1 MKQTSKWTVMLA
13 VLLSVLMLLAACA
26 GGADQTPAEDKT
38 TQTSAAQETAEAE
51 PETSA
56 VPQDSEAA
64 QEQPAETSEAYGDD
78 IISMLP
84 VFDSVI
90 RAVKANDGVYA
101 PKDEMFFWTTLYL
114 LSANYGEQ
122 TGKAEFAGD
131 GKIKV
136 ARQAMQELA
145 SACFGDYSDLL
156 NVPDELSQTVVY
168 DESIDAYILEPSDIG
183 DSSSQIVDA
192 IDVDGTTQ
200 VAVILVSGE
209 EVENYMFVIIPNP
222 YVDAVSNP
230 VFRYTIREA
239 KPVE

>member
-64 QEQPAETSEAYGDD
+64 QEQPAENEAYGDD
-78 IISMLP
+78 IIAMLP

-90 RAVKANDGVYA
+90 RATKENGGVYA

-122 TGKAEFAGD
+122 TGKAEFAGN